1 MSLNNLIQGAKFLEC
16 DALLEDAEI
25 VVVGA
30 GYDGTSSYRAGS
42 RFAPQAV
49 RAETLY
55 SLESYSPYFK
65 RDLIDLAV
73 HDAGDIDMPFGDK
86 SKALEMIGT
95 TADEILEMNKQPFF
109 IGGEH
114 LITLPLVEA
123 ALQKYPNL
131 HLIQLDAHLD
141 LMDSLF
147 GNRLSHGTVM
157 RRIMDLVGC
166 ERIFQVGVRSGSR
179 EEFELAGKETQF
191 FPFNT
196 LEFNAK
202 ANAIGDEPF
211 YLTVDLDVFDSSLIP
226 GTGTPEAGGIFF
238 PEFMQFLQAIHSLNI
253 VACDVV
259 ELAPRID
266 STGASTAV
274 ASKVIREMLMAINR

>member
-1 MSLNNLIQGAKFLEC
+1 MSLSDLIQGAAFLEC
-16 DALLEDAEI
+16 EAALEDAHTVI
-25 VVVGA
+25 VGA

-49 RAETLY
+49 RSETLY
-55 SLESYSPYFK
+55 SLESYSPYFN
-65 RDLIDLAV
+65 RDLSSLAI
-73 HDAGDIDMPFGDK
+73 HDAGDIDLPFGDK
-86 SKALEMIGT
+86 SSALKMIRSV
-95 TADEILEMNKQPFF
+95 ADEILDMDKQPFF

-114 LITLPLVEA
+114 LITLPLFEA
-123 ALQKYPNL
+123 ALQKYNNL

-141 LMDSLF
+141 LMDMLF
-147 GNRLSHGTVM
+147 GDRLSHGTVV
-157 RRIMDLVGC
+157 RRIMDRIGG
-166 ERIFQVGVRSGSR
+166 ERIFQVGVRSGSQ
-179 EEFELAGKETQF
+179 EEFELAREKTRF

-196 LEFNAK
+196 MEFNKTAET
-202 ANAIGDEPF
+202 IGDVPV

-238 PEFMQFLQAIHSLNI
+238 PEFMQFMQALQPLNI

-266 STGASTAV
+266 PTGASTAA
-274 ASKVIREMLMAINR
+274 ASKIIREMLLGVNC